1 MIEMRYANED
11 DVNSLKELYLSSFNE
26 KPEAV
31 ELFFK
36 RIFNPENCFIA
47 IDKGELIAMVHMLP
61 ASLNGK
67 SARYLYAAATKEE
80 FRGMGI
86 MDGLVKAA
94 LSIYAPE
101 ICVTL
106 PAGDS
111 LYDYYKRFKFKP
123 LEINI
128 AELTRKEVEA
138 LSESFDEQELVVENY
153 CGIRNRVLKNNFL
166 FWNNNHIN
174 YAFDYNTLYGAE
186 VIKTNFGYAVAY
198 EENGTCEVIEF
209 ICMDQNSPLLLSVL
223 LDRFDCENFRFRL
236 SPNQSFFTNTHPEK
250 FAMARYAT
258 RYEPEFIYSGLT
270 LE

>member
-1 MIEMRYANED
+1 MIEMRYSSND
-11 DVNSLKELYLSSFNE
+11 DINSLKELYLNSFDE

-36 RIFNPENCFIA
+36 RIFKPENCYITV
-47 IDKGELIAMVHMLP
+47 DKGELISMVHMLP
-61 ASLNGK
+61 TTVNGRA
-67 SARYLYAAATKEE
+67 ARYLYAAATKEE
-80 FRGMGI
+80 FRGFGI

-106 PAGDS
+106 PADEH
-111 LYDYYKRFKFKP
+111 LYDYYKRFRFKP
-123 LEINI
+123 LEIDV
-128 AELTRKEVEA
+128 AELSRKEVEE
-138 LSESFDEQELVVENY
+138 LSEPFDEQELVVENY

-174 YAFDYNTLYGAE
+174 FAFDYNALYSAE
-186 VIKTNFGYAVAY
+186 IIKSNSGYAIAY
-198 EENGTCEVIEF
+198 EENGICEVSEF
-209 ICMDQNSPLLLSVL
+209 ICADENSPFLLSML
-223 LDRFDCENFRFRL
+223 LQKFNCEKFRIML
-236 SPNQSFFTNTHPEK
+236 SPNQNFFKATHKEIH
-250 FAMARYAT
+250 AMARYAT